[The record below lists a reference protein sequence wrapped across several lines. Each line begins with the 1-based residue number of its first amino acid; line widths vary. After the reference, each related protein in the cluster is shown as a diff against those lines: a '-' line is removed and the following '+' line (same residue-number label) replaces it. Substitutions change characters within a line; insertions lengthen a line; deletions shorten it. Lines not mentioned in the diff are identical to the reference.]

1 MPVGLVTTTSIFD
14 VVSHIGTLDEWMLV
28 FRFSVTWIVCLKWLE
43 EIKNLSVNIRS
54 GFFEDLFGNSSTEE
68 MSLSPP
74 GLGGTDD

>member
-1 MPVGLVTTTSIFD
+1 MPVGLVTTTSILD

-28 FRFSVTWIVCLKWLE
+28 FRFGVTWIVFLKWLE
-43 EIKNLSVNIRS
+43 EIKNLSVYIRGS
-54 GFFEDLFGNSSTEE
+54 FLEDVFGNFSTEE